1 MMINWNM
8 QNNSNLLFKVFTMT
22 KFIFTQLYDLLI
34 STNSVKL
41 YLLRMLKEQCV
52 VILHLSIQKS
62 LVEYYPNHFQ
72 RCLNPEKQLNSIT
85 PLFIW
90 SLVNGIMSRLPSV
103 SALRKHVS
111 LTYMPKIV
119 NSWKMYCPL
128 LSFDALCWAV
138 YFECRE
144 SVYVNH

>member
-111 LTYMPKIV
+111 LTSYMPKFDV
-119 NSWKMYCPL
+119 HAKDCQL
-128 LSFDALCWAV
+128 LKNVLS
-138 YFECRE
+138 
-144 SVYVNH
+144 SVVFWCFMLGRLFRV